1 MKDMQIK
8 DYKIIIDWYVKKVE
22 SQSREIETLKAGAL
36 CVYEEQKR
44 EIETLRARVK
54 LIDRIMLEHNH
65 SRDCS
70 LHESA
75 IEYLN
80 Q

>member
-22 SQSREIETLKAGAL
+22 SQSREIETLKA
-36 CVYEEQKR
+36 
-44 EIETLRARVK
+44 RVR
-54 LIDRIMLEHNH
+54 LMDRIMLEHNH
-65 SRDCS
+65 SRHCS

>member
-1 MKDMQIK
+1 MMQIK

-22 SQSREIETLKAGAL
+22 SQSREIETLKA
-36 CVYEEQKR
+36 
-44 EIETLRARVK
+44 RVR
-54 LIDRIMLEHNH
+54 LMDRIMLEHNH
-65 SRDCS
+65 SRNCS

>member
-1 MKDMQIK
+1 MTDMQIK
-8 DYKIIIDWYVKKVE
+8 DYKSIIDWYVKKVE
-22 SQSREIETLKAGAL
+22 SQSREIETL
-36 CVYEEQKR
+36 
-44 EIETLRARVK
+44 RARVR
-54 LIDRIMLEHNH
+54 LMDRIMLEHNH
-65 SRDCS
+65 SRNCS

>member
-1 MKDMQIK
+1 MTDMQIK
-8 DYKIIIDWYVKKVE
+8 DYKSIIDWYVKKIE
-22 SQSREIETLKAGAL
+22 SQSREIETL
-36 CVYEEQKR
+36 
-44 EIETLRARVK
+44 RARVR
-54 LIDRIMLEHNH
+54 LMDRIMLEHNH
-65 SRDCS
+65 SRNCS

>member
-22 SQSREIETLKAGAL
+22 SQSREIVTLKA
-36 CVYEEQKR
+36 
-44 EIETLRARVK
+44 RVR
-54 LIDRIMLEHNH
+54 LMDRIMLEHNH
-65 SRDCS
+65 SRNCS

>member
-1 MKDMQIK
+1 MTDMQIK
-8 DYKIIIDWYVKKVE
+8 DYKSIIDWYCMKVK
-22 SQSREIETLKAGAL
+22 SQS
-36 CVYEEQKR
+36 R
-44 EIETLRARVK
+44 EIETLRARVR
-54 LIDRIMLEHNH
+54 LMDRIMLEHNH
-65 SRDCS
+65 SRNCS

>member
-1 MKDMQIK
+1 MTDMQIK
-8 DYKIIIDWYVKKVE
+8 DYKSIIDWYVKKVE
-22 SQSREIETLKAGAL
+22 SQSREIETLKA
-36 CVYEEQKR
+36 
-44 EIETLRARVK
+44 RVR
-54 LIDRIMLEHNH
+54 LMDRIMLEHNH
-65 SRDCS
+65 SRNCS